1 MKVISKLQSKHFLIE
16 LSPSKKISF
25 ICFNDSLLKIKKIAF
40 FHLKSSFH
48 SQDIK
53 ILSWLFSHEKR
64 RDYKD
69 KVNFKTH
76 DVTIWLTNNPNTY
89 IVQYLMKERQ
99 PDNKVCLVSR
109 I

>member
-40 FHLKSSFH
+40 HLKSSFH

-53 ILSWLFSHEKR
+53 ILS
-64 RDYKD
+64 
-69 KVNFKTH
+69 
-76 DVTIWLTNNPNTY
+76 
-89 IVQYLMKERQ
+89 
-99 PDNKVCLVSR
+99 
-109 I
+109 

>member
-25 ICFNDSLLKIKKIAF
+25 ICFNDSLLKIKNIAF

-53 ILSWLFSHEKR
+53 ILS
-64 RDYKD
+64 
-69 KVNFKTH
+69 
-76 DVTIWLTNNPNTY
+76 
-89 IVQYLMKERQ
+89 
-99 PDNKVCLVSR
+99 
-109 I
+109 